1 MDPIMIITLVVVL
14 GGLWLFISVMKNAQ
28 KKQFAQQQEAIVLGN
43 NVVTTSGFFGRIV
56 DIDGDAVTLES
67 PAGDESVWLKRSI
80 MAQMDI
86 PFAEI
91 TEEEASTLDL
101 LAEESETPENTAE
114 KIEDKKQTEEK
125 TEE

>member
-1 MDPIMIITLVVVL
+1 MDPIMIITFVVML

-28 KKQFAQQQEAIVLGN
+28 KKQFSQQQEAVVLGN

-67 PAGDESVWLKRSI
+67 PAGDETVWLKRSI

-91 TEEEASTLDL
+91 TEEEANTLDL
-101 LAEESETPENTAE
+101 LAESETVENTAE
-114 KIEDKKQTEEK
+114 QSEDKKQTEEK
-125 TEE
+125 IED

>member
-1 MDPIMIITLVVVL
+1 MDPIMIITLVVML

-101 LAEESETPENTAE
+101 LAESETAENTAE
-114 KIEDKKQTEEK
+114 QSEDKKQTEEK
-125 TEE
+125 IEE